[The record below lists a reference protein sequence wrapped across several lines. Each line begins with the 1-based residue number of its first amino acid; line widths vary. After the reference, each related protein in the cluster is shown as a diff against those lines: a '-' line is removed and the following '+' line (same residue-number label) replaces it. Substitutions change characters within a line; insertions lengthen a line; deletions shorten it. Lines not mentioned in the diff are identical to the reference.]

1 MPKPMR
7 NRLGRHAG
15 SDLEV
20 EEMPSGI
27 MLKPVLQRPLLIK
40 KGSFL
45 MHTGE
50 LPVGYDILRAI
61 DDDRDERIRK
71 VWGM

>member
-1 MPKPMR
+1 
-7 NRLGRHAG
+7 
-15 SDLEV
+15 
-20 EEMPSGI
+20 MPSGI